1 MRKAIRITAAAIT
14 SLALM
19 LGTAETALGSP
30 NKAKTRY
37 YYEERGDMIW
47 EVHTSQKVIALT
59 FDDGPDPF
67 ETEGILEVLHDYHA
81 KCTFFA
87 IGKRIAAY
95 PDVARRVISEG
106 HELANHTYNH
116 VYFKTPISG
125 QQIQK
130 ELELTENE
138 IVKVSGKHSSLFRP
152 PGGMYDE
159 TMIDVSNSM
168 GLKPVLW
175 SWHQDTRDWNRPG
188 IWNISSRVIRNAR
201 SGDIV
206 LFHDHVHGQSQTK
219 EALKIILPEL
229 EKRGFRFVTVSELIR
244 LSDAQQAKTD
254 RHMAY

>member
-1 MRKAIRITAAAIT
+1 MNRGIRITAAALT
-14 SLALM
+14 ALALM
-19 LGTAETALGSP
+19 HGSSDLALGSP
-30 NKAKTRY
+30 NRVKNRY

-47 EVHTSQKVIALT
+47 EVQTSQKLIALT
-59 FDDGPDPF
+59 FDDGPDPI
-67 ETEGILEVLHDYHA
+67 ETDGILEVLHQYNA

-95 PDVARRVISEG
+95 PEVARRVINEG

-116 VYFKTPISG
+116 VYFKTPVSG
-125 QQIQK
+125 QQIQE
-130 ELELTENE
+130 ELELAEKE

-159 TMIDVSNSM
+159 TMIDVSNNM

-188 IWNISSRVIRNAR
+188 VWSISSRVIRNAK

-229 EKRGFRFVTVSELIR
+229 EKQGFRFVTVSELIQC
-244 LSDAQQAKTD
+244 SDAQQAKTD
-254 RHMAY
+254 RHGAY